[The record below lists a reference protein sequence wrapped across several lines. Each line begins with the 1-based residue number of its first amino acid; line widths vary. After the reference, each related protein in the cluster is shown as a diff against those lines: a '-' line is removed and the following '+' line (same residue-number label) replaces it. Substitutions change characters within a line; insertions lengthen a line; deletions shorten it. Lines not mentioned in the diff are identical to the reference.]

1 MKKIQVQN
9 QKKANAKRYV
19 LFTVIFIALS
29 VIMITN
35 AFSNNTKLKEENYN
49 TVEGIVSVLEVKE
62 NEYELKIEGIEEVI
76 ILNKTTD
83 STLNENL
90 KANDTV
96 KMVYNKDAKE
106 IYKLTINNE
115 LKYDRLASLL

>member
-96 KMVYNKDAKE
+96 KMVYNKDASLSYFNSLL
-106 IYKLTINNE
+106 IVNLYIS
-115 LKYDRLASLL
+115 LASLL

>member
-35 AFSNNTKLKEENYN
+35 AFSNNVKLKEENYN

-62 NEYELKIEGIEEVI
+62 NEIK
-76 ILNKTTD
+76 N
-83 STLNENL
+83 
-90 KANDTV
+90 
-96 KMVYNKDAKE
+96 
-106 IYKLTINNE
+106 YKQLRKYKKYHSHRLLDMNE
-115 LKYDRLASLL
+115 LNQVISEIKSYQ

>member
-35 AFSNNTKLKEENYN
+35 AFSNNTKLKEQNYN

-76 ILNKTTD
+76 ILNKTTQGG
-83 STLNENL
+83 LYY
-90 KANDTV
+90 A
-96 KMVYNKDAKE
+96 
-106 IYKLTINNE
+106 
-115 LKYDRLASLL
+115 